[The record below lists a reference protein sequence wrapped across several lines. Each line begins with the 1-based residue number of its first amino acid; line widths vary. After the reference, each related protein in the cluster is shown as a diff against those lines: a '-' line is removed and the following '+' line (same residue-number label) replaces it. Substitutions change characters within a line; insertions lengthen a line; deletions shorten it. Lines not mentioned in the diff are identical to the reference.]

1 MSLSKTAPKSG
12 GRVIVGLESKLLSE
26 IETNQFDQP
35 LLKPEIEVQFLERVR
50 LRAEQK
56 AREIIAQAMEEA
68 ETIRNQSR
76 QEGLAEGLAEGR
88 AEADREIENLKQEF
102 GAQFSRLMASI
113 QEEKSKI
120 WQEYQEELVLLTK
133 VAVEKVLGVTLAENK
148 EQILANLFHQALE
161 QIEKKKELLIKV
173 NPDDAELMQEM
184 LEKAR
189 AECPQLDRC
198 QIQPDA
204 AIEQGGV
211 ILETKNSIVNNTIDA
226 RYTEVKKILD
236 QLDVEQ

>member
-1 MSLSKTAPKSG
+1 MSLSKTVPRSG
-12 GRVIVGLESKLLSE
+12 GRVIVGLETKLLSE
-26 IETNQFDQP
+26 VETKQFDQP
-35 LLKPEIEVQFLERVR
+35 LLKPETEVQFWERVR

-68 ETIRNQSR
+68 ETIRNQAR

-184 LEKAR
+184 LEKAKT
-189 AECPQLDRC
+189 AYPQLSKC
-198 QIQPDA
+198 QLKADP

-226 RYTEVKKILD
+226 RYGEVKKILD
-236 QLDVEQ
+236 QLDVE